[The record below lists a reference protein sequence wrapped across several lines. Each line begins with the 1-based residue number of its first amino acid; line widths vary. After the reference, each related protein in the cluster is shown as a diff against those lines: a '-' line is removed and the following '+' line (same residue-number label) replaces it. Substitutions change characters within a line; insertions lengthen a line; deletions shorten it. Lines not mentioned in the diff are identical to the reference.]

1 VQDAQ
6 ALARTIGA
14 SRATVMQA
22 TPTLW
27 QSLMADGCAHLP
39 DLKGLAMLTGG
50 EALPG
55 ELARA
60 LQEAGPQPDQSVRP
74 DRDHDLVCRHDAG
87 WRRASGRYRSPPIGR
102 PIWNTRAY
110 VLDAGLEPVPW
121 GVVGELYLSGV
132 GLARGYLQR
141 AGLTAE
147 RFVADPHGASCGAEP
162 GARMYR
168 TGDLARW
175 RSDGVL
181 EFLGRSD
188 AQVKLRGFRIEP
200 GEIEAVLLR
209 DAGVSQAVVVAR
221 GDGSGGQRLVGY
233 VVGAAVRRCRSRQ
246 RFGRRWR
253 GCCRSTWCRRRW
265 WCWTGCR

>member
-1 VQDAQ
+1 M
-6 ALARTIGA
+6 
-14 SRATVMQA
+14 ATSFG
-22 TPTLW
+22 T
-27 QSLMADGCAHLP
+27 H
-39 DLKGLAMLTGG
+39 
-50 EALPG
+50 
-55 ELARA
+55 
-60 LQEAGPQPDQSVRP
+60 
-74 DRDHDLVCRHDAG
+74 
-87 WRRASGRYRSPPIGR
+87 RSPPIGR

-121 GVVGELYLSGV
+121 GVVGELYISGV

-209 DAGVSQAVVVAR
+209 DAGCRRRLWWRAATVRAA
-221 GDGSGGQRLVGY
+221 SGWSAMWSGRR
-233 VVGAAVRRCRSRQ
+233 VRRCRSRQ